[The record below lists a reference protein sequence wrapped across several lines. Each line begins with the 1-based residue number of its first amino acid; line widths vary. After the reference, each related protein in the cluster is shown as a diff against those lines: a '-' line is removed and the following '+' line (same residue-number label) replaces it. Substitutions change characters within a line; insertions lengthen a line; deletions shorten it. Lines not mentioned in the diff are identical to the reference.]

1 MKEIKL
7 LSTDKKNELN
17 VYIWECEGKPE
28 AILQLSHGMKE
39 HLLRYDEFAKY
50 ISSKNILV
58 IGNDHLGHGKSAK
71 KEDYGYFGNGK
82 SETVVNDL
90 HKVTQYAKETYG
102 NDIPYFLLGHSMGS
116 FMARRYMMTYGNE
129 LSGIIISGTGSKPQ
143 LLILFGRFL
152 IKTIEK
158 FKGERYISDFITN
171 IISGKNNDRIIDK
184 KTEVDWLTNDEEIV
198 KAYMN
203 DDMCMFE
210 FTLNGYDT
218 LLEAMEFMQKKSN
231 IKKIPKDLPMFFISG
246 TDDPVGD
253 YSKGVE
259 KAYDDMCKA
268 SIKDV
273 DIMLYH
279 GGRHEMLNET
289 IRDSVYEDVY
299 NWIKKHIK

>member
-28 AILQLSHGMKE
+28 AILQPSHGMKE
-39 HLLRYDEFAKY
+39 RLLRYDELAKY

-71 KEDYGYFGNGK
+71 KEDYGYFGSGK

-279 GGRHEMLNET
+279 GGRHEMLNEI

>member
-1 MKEIKL
+1 
-7 LSTDKKNELN
+7 
-17 VYIWECEGKPE
+17 
-28 AILQLSHGMKE
+28 
-39 HLLRYDEFAKY
+39 
-50 ISSKNILV
+50 
-58 IGNDHLGHGKSAK
+58 
-71 KEDYGYFGNGK
+71 
-82 SETVVNDL
+82 
-90 HKVTQYAKETYG
+90 
-102 NDIPYFLLGHSMGS
+102 MGS

-279 GGRHEMLNET
+279 GGRHEMLNEI

>member
-7 LSTDKKNELN
+7 LSTDNKNELN

-39 HLLRYDEFAKY
+39 HLLRYDDFAKY
-50 ISSKNILV
+50 IASKNILV

-90 HKVTQYAKETYG
+90 HKVTLYAKETYG
-102 NDIPYFLLGHSMGS
+102 NDIPFFMLGHSMGS

-129 LSGIIISGTGSKPQ
+129 LSGIVISGTGSKPQ
-143 LLILFGRFL
+143 LLVRFARL
-152 IKTIEK
+152 IINTIAA
-158 FKGERYISDFITN
+158 FKGERYVSDFVTN
-171 IISGKNNDRIIDK
+171 LISGGNNNRIKDK
-184 KTEVDWLTNDEEIV
+184 KTDCDWLTSDEEIV

-203 DDMCMFE
+203 DDKCMFE

-218 LLEAMEFMQKKSN
+218 LLEAMQFMQVKSN
-231 IKKIPKDLPMFFISG
+231 IEKIPKDLPIFFISG
-246 TDDPVGD
+246 TDDPIGN

-259 KAYDDMCKA
+259 KAYDDMCNA

-299 NWIKKHIK
+299 TWIKKHIK